1 MSYHLKDHELPLADV
16 QRRIEETDLVPSR
29 AALLNEIQ
37 SNFQRLSKTGINT
50 LADLR
55 KQIKNARQVPSFA
68 KKAGIEEAYLILLR
82 REIESY
88 FPKPF
93 PIRAFDWLPQRE
105 CRALDE
111 AGCRNS
117 QKIYDA
123 LCSWER
129 RKQLSEDWNMDRSFL
144 ETLYCLVN
152 LTRVQWIS
160 PLAARMMVS
169 AGYDSP
175 QKIANAEAEA
185 LCDAVNAINREH
197 KFFQGNIS
205 LRDIKRLVHAA
216 KYVT

>member
-1 MSYHLKDHELPLADV
+1 
-16 QRRIEETDLVPSR
+16 
-29 AALLNEIQ
+29 
-37 SNFQRLSKTGINT
+37 
-50 LADLR
+50 
-55 KQIKNARQVPSFA
+55 
-68 KKAGIEEAYLILLR
+68 
-82 REIESY
+82 
-88 FPKPF
+88 
-93 PIRAFDWLPQRE
+93 
-105 CRALDE
+105 
-111 AGCRNS
+111 
-117 QKIYDA
+117 
-123 LCSWER
+123 
-129 RKQLSEDWNMDRSFL
+129 MDRSFL

-185 LCDAVNAINREH
+185 LCDAVMAINREH